1 MNNHLILS
9 NYWNYHYPFTK
20 GFKKIAVLIAGSIN
34 IKNMINSFLMIGQ
47 SNMAGRG
54 YLNDVKQLYD
64 EKIKML
70 VNGRWQTMT
79 EPINFDRPTSGIGL
93 AASFA
98 GAWRL
103 KNDPEEIGL
112 IPCADGGTSL
122 DDWAVGG
129 VLFENAVFQ
138 AKLALRTSK
147 LTGILW
153 HQGENDSFGGLSAL
167 YYDKLSVIVDAFRQE
182 LDAADVPF
190 ITGGLGDFLIA
201 GRYGKYFTEYQ
212 QVNDALLKFAETKPN
227 CYFVTADGLSA
238 NQDGLHFDAISQ
250 RRFGIRYFKSFDE
263 KKNILTAVSTE
274 DELIESIQ
282 NRPLTKKEQ
291 ATLLEID
298 FASGKISLADL
309 EEKLSLLND

>member
-1 MNNHLILS
+1 M
-9 NYWNYHYPFTK
+9 
-20 GFKKIAVLIAGSIN
+20 V
-34 IKNMINSFLMIGQ
+34 GQ

-54 YLNDVKQLYD
+54 YLNDVQQIYD
-64 EKIKML
+64 EKIKVL

-103 KNDPEEIGL
+103 KNDQEEIGL

-129 VLFENAVFQ
+129 ALFESAVLQ
-138 AKLALRTSK
+138 AKLALKTSK

-167 YYDKLSVIVDAFRQE
+167 YHDKLSIIVDAFRAQ
-182 LDAADVPF
+182 LDAPDIPF
-190 ITGGLGDFLIA
+190 IAGGLGDFLSY
-201 GRYGKYFTEYQ
+201 GRYGKYFTEYKE
-212 QVNDALLKFAETKPN
+212 VNYALQKFAETKPN
-227 CYFVTADGLSA
+227 CYFVTANGLTA
-238 NQDGLHFDAISQ
+238 NGDGLHFDAISQ
-250 RRFGIRYFKSFDE
+250 RRFGIRYFESLLK
-263 KKNILTAVSTE
+263 KKNILAPLASE
-274 DELIESIQ
+274 DELIEIIH

-291 ATLLEID
+291 GTLLEID
-298 FASGKISLADL
+298 FARGKISLGDL
-309 EEKLSLLND
+309 EEKLNLLNDQSSN

>member
-1 MNNHLILS
+1 M
-9 NYWNYHYPFTK
+9 
-20 GFKKIAVLIAGSIN
+20 V
-34 IKNMINSFLMIGQ
+34 GQ

-54 YLNDVKQLYD
+54 YLNDVQQIYD
-64 EKIKML
+64 EKIKVL

-103 KNDPEEIGL
+103 KNDQEEIGL

-129 VLFENAVFQ
+129 ALFESAVLQ
-138 AKLALRTSK
+138 AKLALKTSK

-167 YYDKLSVIVDAFRQE
+167 YHDKLSIIVDAFRSQ
-182 LDAADVPF
+182 LDAPDIPF
-190 ITGGLGDFLIA
+190 IAGGLGDFLSS
-201 GRYGKYFTEYQ
+201 GRYGKYFTEYNE
-212 QVNDALLKFAETKPN
+212 VNYALLKFAETKPN
-227 CYFVTADGLSA
+227 CYFVTANGLTA
-238 NQDGLHFDAISQ
+238 NGDGLHFDAVSQ
-250 RRFGIRYFKSFDE
+250 RKFGIRYFESLHE
-263 KKNILTAVSTE
+263 KKNILAPLAGE
-274 DELIESIQ
+274 DELIEIIQ

-291 ATLLEID
+291 STLLEID
-298 FASGKISLADL
+298 FARGKISLKDL
-309 EEKLSLLND
+309 EEKLNLLNDQSSN

>member
-1 MNNHLILS
+1 M
-9 NYWNYHYPFTK
+9 
-20 GFKKIAVLIAGSIN
+20 A
-34 IKNMINSFLMIGQ
+34 GQ

-54 YLNDVKQLYD
+54 YVTDVKQIYD

-103 KNDPEEIGL
+103 KNDQEEIGL

-138 AKLALRTSK
+138 AKLAQRNSK
-147 LTGILW
+147 LSGILW

-167 YYDKLSVIVDAFRQE
+167 YYDKLSIIVDTLRRE
-182 LDAADVPF
+182 LDAPDIPF
-190 ITGGLGDFLIA
+190 ITGGLGDFLSG
-201 GRYGKYFTEYQ
+201 GRYGKYFTEYS
-212 QVNDALLKFAETKPN
+212 QVNDALQKFAETKPN
-227 CYFVTADGLSA
+227 CYFVTANGLTA
-238 NQDGLHFDAISQ
+238 NADGLHFDAVSQ
-250 RRFGIRYFKSFDE
+250 RRFGTRYFESFFE
-263 KKNILTAVSTE
+263 RKNILAPLAGE
-274 DELIESIQ
+274 NELIGIIQ
-282 NRPLTKKEQ
+282 DRALTKKEQ
-291 ATLLEID
+291 GALLEID
-298 FASGKISLADL
+298 FAFGKISLGDL
-309 EEKLSLLND
+309 EEKLGLLNE

>member
-1 MNNHLILS
+1 M
-9 NYWNYHYPFTK
+9 
-20 GFKKIAVLIAGSIN
+20 A
-34 IKNMINSFLMIGQ
+34 GQ

-54 YLNDVKQLYD
+54 YLNDVKQIYD

-103 KNDPEEIGL
+103 KNDQQEIGL

-129 VLFENAVFQ
+129 TLFENAVFQ
-138 AKLALRTSK
+138 AKLAMRTSK
-147 LTGILW
+147 LSGILW

-167 YYDKLSVIVDAFRQE
+167 YFDKLSIIADAFRLE
-182 LDAADVPF
+182 LEAPDIPF
-190 ITGGLGDFLIA
+190 ITGGLGDFLSG
-201 GRYGKYFTEYQ
+201 GRYGRYFTEYN
-212 QVNDALLKFAETKPN
+212 QVNDALQKFAETKPN
-227 CYFVTADGLSA
+227 CYFVTANGLMA
-238 NQDGLHFDAISQ
+238 NADGLHFDAISQ
-250 RRFGIRYFKSFDE
+250 RRFGIRYFESLHE
-263 KKNILTAVSTE
+263 KKSILAPIPGE
-274 DELIESIQ
+274 NELIEIIQ

-291 ATLLEID
+291 STLLEID
-298 FASGKISLADL
+298 FALGKMSLGDL
-309 EEKLSLLND
+309 EEKLGLLSGE

>member
-1 MNNHLILS
+1 
-9 NYWNYHYPFTK
+9 
-20 GFKKIAVLIAGSIN
+20 
-34 IKNMINSFLMIGQ
+34 MIGQ

-54 YLNDVKQLYD
+54 YLNDVKQIYD
-64 EKIKML
+64 EKIKVL

-103 KNDPEEIGL
+103 KNDQEEIGL

-129 VLFENAVFQ
+129 ALFENAVLQ
-138 AKLALRTSK
+138 AKLALKISK

-167 YYDKLSVIVDAFRQE
+167 YYGKLSIIVDAFRAE
-182 LDAADVPF
+182 LDAADIPF
-190 ITGGLGDFLIA
+190 IAGGLGDFLSA
-201 GRYGKYFTEYQ
+201 GRYGKYFTEYNE
-212 QVNDALLKFAETKPN
+212 VNDALQKFAETKPN
-227 CYFVTADGLSA
+227 CYFVTASGLTA
-238 NQDGLHFDAISQ
+238 NSDGLHFDAVSQ
-250 RRFGIRYFKSFDE
+250 RRLGIRYFEALLE
-263 KKNILTAVSTE
+263 KKNILAPLASE
-274 DELIESIQ
+274 DDLIEMIQ

-291 ATLLEID
+291 GTLLEID
-298 FASGKISLADL
+298 FALGKMSLRDL
-309 EEKLSLLND
+309 EEKLSLLSDQSSN

>member
-1 MNNHLILS
+1 
-9 NYWNYHYPFTK
+9 
-20 GFKKIAVLIAGSIN
+20 
-34 IKNMINSFLMIGQ
+34 MINSFLMAGQ

-54 YLNDVKQLYD
+54 YVNDVKQIYD

-103 KNDPEEIGL
+103 KNDQEEIGL

-129 VLFENAVFQ
+129 VLFESAVFQ
-138 AKLALRTSK
+138 AKLAMKTSK
-147 LTGILW
+147 LSGILW

-167 YYDKLSVIVDAFRQE
+167 YYDKLSMIVDALRSE
-182 LDAADVPF
+182 LDAPDVPF
-190 ITGGLGDFLIA
+190 ITGGLGDFLTG
-201 GRYGKYFTEYQ
+201 GRYGKYFTEYD
-212 QVNDALLKFAETKPN
+212 QVNYALQKFAETKPN
-227 CYFVTADGLSA
+227 CYFVTAKGLTA
-238 NQDGLHFDAISQ
+238 NQDGLHFDAVSQ
-250 RRFGIRYFKSFDE
+250 RRFGIRYCKSFLG
-263 KKNILTAVSTE
+263 KKNILAPLANE
-274 DELIESIQ
+274 DELIGNIED
-282 NRPLTKKEQ
+282 RPLTKEEQ

-298 FASGKISLADL
+298 FACGKISLGDL
-309 EEKLSLLND
+309 EEKLNSIVGV

>member
-1 MNNHLILS
+1 M
-9 NYWNYHYPFTK
+9 
-20 GFKKIAVLIAGSIN
+20 A
-34 IKNMINSFLMIGQ
+34 GQ

-54 YLNDVKQLYD
+54 YLNDVQQIYD
-64 EKIKML
+64 EKIKVL

-103 KNDPEEIGL
+103 KNDQEEIGL

-129 VLFENAVFQ
+129 ALFESAVLQ
-138 AKLALRTSK
+138 AKLALKTSK

-167 YYDKLSVIVDAFRQE
+167 YHDKLSIIVDAFRSQ
-182 LDAADVPF
+182 LDAPDIPF
-190 ITGGLGDFLIA
+190 IAGGLGDFLSG
-201 GRYGKYFTEYQ
+201 GRYGKYFTEYNE
-212 QVNDALLKFAETKPN
+212 VNYALQKFAETKPN
-227 CYFVTADGLSA
+227 CYFVTAKGLTA
-238 NQDGLHFDAISQ
+238 NGDGLHFDAVSQ
-250 RRFGIRYFKSFDE
+250 RRFGIRYFESLLE
-263 KKNILTAVSTE
+263 KKNILAPLAGE
-274 DELIESIQ
+274 DELIEIIQ

-291 ATLLEID
+291 GALLEID
-298 FASGKISLADL
+298 FARGKISLGDL
-309 EEKLSLLND
+309 EEKLNLLNDQSSN